1 MLIRNPI
8 IRISVLSVILL
19 NKKDCPFNKSF
30 TAVKKI
36 LQAKYITIFAL
47 SMVGAAFV
55 ALSIISAFYM
65 NRGYAIPTL
74 ILTVA
79 AIAMAQK
86 EDRRNQ

>member
-1 MLIRNPI
+1 M
-8 IRISVLSVILL
+8 
-19 NKKDCPFNKSF
+19 
-30 TAVKKI
+30 KKI

-47 SMVGAAFV
+47 SMVVAVFV

-79 AIAMAQK
+79 AIVMAQK

>member
-1 MLIRNPI
+1 
-8 IRISVLSVILL
+8 
-19 NKKDCPFNKSF
+19 
-30 TAVKKI
+30 
-36 LQAKYITIFAL
+36 
-47 SMVGAAFV
+47 MVAAAFV

-79 AIAMAQK
+79 AIVMAQK